1 MVSEGKPQSF
11 CTWVDL
17 LDVTVEV
24 FHVKSQYLR
33 WGFLGFGFFFFGKHL
48 FQEGLHLNID
58 AFHAVESC
66 LSNGAQRLAGG
77 ACCFPAQ
84 PQAGVFAVVSG
95 CFFPLVSLLQGW
107 M

>member
-1 MVSEGKPQSF
+1 MGRSLGHNCGGLPRKKPMF
-11 CTWVDL
+11 
-17 LDVTVEV
+17 EV
-24 FHVKSQYLR
+24 VF
-33 WGFLGFGFFFFGKHL
+33 FGGLVVFFFGKHL

-58 AFHAVESC
+58 AFRAVESC